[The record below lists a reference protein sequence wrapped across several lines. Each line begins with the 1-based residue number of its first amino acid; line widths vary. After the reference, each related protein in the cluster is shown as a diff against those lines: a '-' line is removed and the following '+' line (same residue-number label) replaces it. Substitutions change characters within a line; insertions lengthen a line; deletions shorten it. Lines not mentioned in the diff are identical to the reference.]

1 VTRSG
6 AAVRHDGRDMR
17 FEHRRVR
24 FAPRL
29 LLALGAF
36 AGAAF
41 GQGGTLK
48 AVAVDAGPLAFFS
61 VPTPDPA
68 RGPDDRWFVVSAGS
82 DAPAAPWWDVRG
94 NAEPVRR
101 LDATTIL
108 VASFGEPYGLVAVD
122 LAQGRARTIAAG
134 SPRGLVGVVGDEI
147 VFHGDPRDGD
157 ARLYARPW
165 KRDAEARRLTA
176 DAFGRI
182 LHADARRLFVLAGEE
197 GTELRRIDLPSG
209 AATKLTDLPKDRM
222 ASLATF
228 ALSPN
233 GARFAVGGTNGTLR
247 IHDAET
253 GALVRE
259 RKGLAVAVSPV
270 SSSIARL
277 RVAWIDDATVRY
289 SETRDVERL
298 FEGGGRFWFVDWNVD
313 RDATVA
319 ERDYA
324 PVGLSYGDPAAPVEA
339 PASRPARSVAG
350 LFERETGRVHFAG
363 EARAA
368 ADCRNSRGEEE
379 WGDVVLS
386 PDGAFALVRERIGGR
401 VLTTLLDGRA
411 KSKRV
416 LHDGWTR
423 NLGFLPAA
431 PR

>member
-1 VTRSG
+1 
-6 AAVRHDGRDMR
+6 MR
-17 FEHRRVR
+17 FEHRGFR
-24 FAPRL
+24 FASFL
-29 LLALGAF
+29 LLALVAF
-36 AGAAF
+36 AGAAL

-68 RGPDDRWFVVSAGS
+68 RGPDDRWFVVSAGG

-94 NAEPVRR
+94 NAAPLRR

-108 VASFGEPYGLVAVD
+108 VASFGEPYGLIAVD

-134 SPRGLVGVVGDEI
+134 SPRGLVGVVGDDV
-147 VFHGDPRDGD
+147 VFHGDTRGGD
-157 ARLYARPW
+157 AGLFARPW
-165 KRDAEARRLTA
+165 KRDAEIRPLSA

-182 LHADARRLFVLAGEE
+182 LHADERRLFVLAGDE
-197 GTELRRIDLPSG
+197 GAELRRIDLPSG
-209 AATKLTDLPKDRM
+209 AGIKLTDLPQDRM

-233 GARFAVGGTNGTLR
+233 GARFAVGGTDGTLR

-259 RKGLAVAVSPV
+259 RKGLRIDVSPLA
-270 SSSIARL
+270 SSIARL

-289 SETRDVERL
+289 SETRGGERPAAA
-298 FEGGGRFWFVDWNVD
+298 GGRFWFVDWNVD

-324 PVGLSYGDPAAPVEA
+324 PVGLSHGDPAAPVEA

-350 LFERETGRVHFAG
+350 LFERATGRVFFAG

-379 WGDVVLS
+379 WGDVVLA
-386 PDGAFALVRERIGGR
+386 PDGAFALVRERVGAR

-423 NLGFLPAA
+423 NLGWLPAA